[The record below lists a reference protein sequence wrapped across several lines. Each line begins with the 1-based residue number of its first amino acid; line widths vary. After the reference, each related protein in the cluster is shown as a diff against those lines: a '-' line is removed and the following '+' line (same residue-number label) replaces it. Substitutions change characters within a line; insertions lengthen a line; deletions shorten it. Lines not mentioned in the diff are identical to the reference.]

1 MPFTIF
7 LIVLIAGITARTTYK
22 PPFQHLGTCT
32 PLQPGSYAT
41 GLPPGFLLK
50 YSCNIFECFWMIESS
65 RTIPLKGDNKGRPL
79 HLNVLLVK
87 PSGIPN
93 KYIE

>member
-1 MPFTIF
+1 
-7 LIVLIAGITARTTYK
+7 
-22 PPFQHLGTCT
+22 
-32 PLQPGSYAT
+32 
-41 GLPPGFLLK
+41 
-50 YSCNIFECFWMIESS
+50 MIESS